1 MKKSLKQNVLII
13 DIGNSFS
20 KIAVVKQNL
29 IYKKI
34 LIQNEK
40 EINNSKIKLIIEKY
54 KNVCFH
60 GSIIGSVSPKLT
72 KIFYKSIQK
81 ILGIEPYLI
90 NKKTKINFSLPKISI
105 KKIGQDILALSEY
118 CVNKNKNAV
127 GFCFG
132 TAIFGILIK
141 NKKLV
146 GASISIGL
154 NKNLEALNLNTKLIK
169 KVETKKINKIYW
181 GTDTKSALLSGIYH
195 YSIGFMN
202 NFYRN
207 AKNYLKTNKIYSV
220 VSGGQITKIKTDF
233 NYELNRNAI
242 LLGYNLI
249 YWNNQK
255 TN

>member
-1 MKKSLKQNVLII
+1 MEKNYQKKVLII
-13 DIGNSFS
+13 DIGNSYS
-20 KIAVVKQNL
+20 KVAIAKNNL
-29 IYKKI
+29 IYKKKI
-34 LIQNEK
+34 IKNENQVNFK
-40 EINNSKIKLIIEKY
+40 KIYLIIKSY
-54 KNVCFH
+54 KNNLFH
-60 GSIIGSVSPKLT
+60 GSIIGSVNPKLT
-72 KIFYKSIQK
+72 KIFYKTVQK
-81 ILGIEPYLI
+81 SLGIEPYLI
-90 NKKTKINFSLPKISI
+90 NKKTKINFSLPEISI

-118 CVNKNKNAV
+118 CVNKNKNAI

-154 NKNLEALNLNTKLIK
+154 SKNLEALNLNTRLIE
-169 KVETKKINKIYW
+169 KVETKKINKISW
-181 GTDTKSALLSGIYH
+181 GTDTRSALLSGIYH
-195 YSIGFMN
+195 YAIGFMN

-207 AKNYLKTNKIYSV
+207 AKNYLKTDKIYSV
-220 VSGGQITKIKTDF
+220 ISGGQITKMKTDF
-233 NYELNRNAI
+233 NYELNKNAI